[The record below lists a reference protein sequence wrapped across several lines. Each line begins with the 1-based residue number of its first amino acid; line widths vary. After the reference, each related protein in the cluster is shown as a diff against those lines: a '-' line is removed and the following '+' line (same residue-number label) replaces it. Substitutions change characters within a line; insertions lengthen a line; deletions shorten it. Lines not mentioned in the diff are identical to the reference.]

1 MIFVNVILKMIKV
14 IFIHNYLHCY
24 KIPKGYS
31 FNSSNVSD
39 YLNVIEITST
49 LHCSRFTQNRFPE
62 QKMLGN
68 DRMETASTLV
78 TSIRR
83 RNNIEK
89 STSITHRY
97 FADFES
103 RIFVKISTSNRCQK
117 FQEDFSF
124 KIDEVSTNFQRGI
137 STSNL

>member
-1 MIFVNVILKMIKV
+1 
-14 IFIHNYLHCY
+14 
-24 KIPKGYS
+24 
-31 FNSSNVSD
+31 
-39 YLNVIEITST
+39 
-49 LHCSRFTQNRFPE
+49 
-62 QKMLGN
+62 MLGN
-68 DRMETASTLV
+68 DRIETASTLV

-137 STSNL
+137 STSNLGRIDKNVSIGNKDFYCAIQSIEEFDSRNS